1 MSYLS
6 HVEAFTKFF
15 GRIENRPVTQ
25 AVRSGLVIAIPL
37 LMVGSFALILRT
49 LPIGSYQAFLLTPLG
64 DYIADFLTLVHDA
77 AFGILSL
84 FMTVS
89 ISVSYARTFSRE
101 PVVSYGAPIAA
112 LASFA
117 ILSGGFAPLP
127 AQGVFGVRGMF
138 TALLCSTF
146 ATAVFVK
153 AERLLS
159 RRKKTYSDGAD
170 NFFNIAVAIILPL
183 SLVAGGAAVID
194 ALIVNL
200 FQVSGFHELF
210 VNFASAIF
218 KHAGLSFLSGL
229 LFVFLS
235 SLLWFFG
242 IHGSNVLEGAMNS
255 LFTPQLEANM
265 LSMSEGLKPAIIL
278 TKPFFDVFVL
288 IGGCGT
294 ALALLISIILFS
306 RRSSNRNLAKMSAF
320 PMLFNINEIMVF
332 GFPIVLNPLMFIPFI
347 LTPAVCYVTTYL
359 AMYWGL
365 VPVTISEVE
374 WTTPAL
380 IGGYAAT
387 GSLRGS
393 LLQLVNIC
401 LGIAIYRPFVRMYD
415 AEKSRH
421 SSRRLSDLVK
431 LLQEHEHSMEPV
443 RLTSL
448 EDEKGAV
455 AKMLAEDLEEAI
467 RNRQFEIF
475 YQPQYDNMRRC
486 SGTEALLRWQH
497 PAFGRIYP
505 PLVIKLADEKGMLL
519 ELEKGIVEKVVSDLH
534 EVKARLGEDVPVSVN
549 VSGATIQLPQFEDF
563 LKTLLRDGS
572 VRPGELHLEITEQM
586 ALDASKATD
595 DRLSRISAMGFPM
608 EIDDFSMGN
617 TSIKYL
623 QGGQFETVKLD
634 GEIVRNMLQNQRSLE
649 IVASIVALSHSLHFK
664 VIAEFVEN
672 EQIRRTLED
681 IGCTNYQGYL
691 FSPAVPL
698 KELKKL

>member
-1 MSYLS
+1 MRK
-6 HVEAFTKFF
+6 FTSVFE
-15 GRIENRPVTQ
+15 RIDDWSVTQ
-25 AVRSGLVIAIPL
+25 AVRGGLVIAIPM

-49 LPIGSYQAFLLTPLG
+49 LPIDCYQDFLLTRLG
-64 DYIADFLTLVHDA
+64 DYIADFLSLVHDA
-77 AFGILSL
+77 TFGILSL

-194 ALIVNL
+194 AMLVNL

-235 SLLWFFG
+235 SLLWFFV

-265 LSMSEGLKPAIIL
+265 LSMSEGLKPSIIL

-306 RRSSNRNLAKMSAF
+306 HRSSNRNLAKMSAF

-347 LTPAVCYVTTYL
+347 LTPAVCYVTAYL

-634 GEIVRNMLQNQRSLE
+634 GEIVRNMLHNQRSLE

-672 EQIRRTLED
+672 EKIRRTLED

-698 KELKKL
+698 RELKKL